1 MLMESKFTPEL
12 VAPCGMNCGIC
23 KCYLAYSRGVP
34 RQKGKVSH
42 CSGCIARNKTCAFIK
57 RDCEKLRKKQI
68 RFCYECS
75 DMPCRKLAH
84 IDEHYSARYGMSML
98 ENQKV
103 IKEKGMDAFLKSQAE
118 KYRCPSCGDVVS
130 VHDGKCYACG
140 YQGEKPIKRVGKA
153 RWGKARWVPN
163 RK

>member
-1 MLMESKFTPEL
+1 MEDKLTSDL
-12 VAPCGMNCGIC
+12 IAPCGINCGIC

-34 RQKGKVSH
+34 YQKGKVSH

-68 RFCYECS
+68 RFCYECT

-84 IDEHYSARYGMSML
+84 LDDHYRARYGMSML
-98 ENQKV
+98 ENQKM
-103 IKEKGMDAFLKSQAE
+103 IKEKGMGAFLKSQAE
-118 KYRCPSCGDVVS
+118 KYACTSCGDLVS
-130 VHDGKCYACG
+130 VHDGKCYVCG
-140 YQGEKPIKRVGKA
+140 YQREKPVKKVGKA
-153 RWGKARWVPN
+153 QWDKARWIPD